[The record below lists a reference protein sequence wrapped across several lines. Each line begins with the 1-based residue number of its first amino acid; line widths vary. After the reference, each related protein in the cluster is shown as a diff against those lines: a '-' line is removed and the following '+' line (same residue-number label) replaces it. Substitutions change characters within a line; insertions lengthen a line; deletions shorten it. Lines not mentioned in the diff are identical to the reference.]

1 MVVEL
6 KLKRGGSHEQKVSA
20 VRRHLIEKVSV
31 SQLCDELKIH
41 PNQYYEWQRL
51 FFENGEAAFKKDN
64 AKESHVFEDKIDK
77 LEKRIVHKDSV
88 IAEIISEN
96 IELKKN
102 LGEI

>member
-1 MVVEL
+1 MSRKYRRPFTAVE
-6 KLKRGGSHEQKVSA
+6 KVSA